1 MGLDLSIIRD
11 KLESCQYD
19 ESTDCL
25 NDLQQM
31 FDGVRKYFKPDSVR
45 SVTCCMPLDWS
56 DDDCNI
62 FVAVM

>member
-1 MGLDLSIIRD
+1 VGLDLSIIRD

-45 SVTCCMPLDWS
+45 SVTCCMPLD
-56 DDDCNI
+56 
-62 FVAVM
+62 